1 MRQDELVSILKREYK
16 AMLRRWENGEFYY
29 RLRFYM
35 KHYAHKSWIRYE
47 TIKNTVCAVLA
58 LSRIG
63 LPITVPSV
71 SVVLNGT
78 RSEQEIYQKLM
89 YLASYNVLEPISL
102 LKSGNG
108 RYLRGFKL
116 TPQFIESVY
125 TPLMEQERKLE
136 MEEVARASS

>member
-1 MRQDELVSILKREYK
+1 
-16 AMLRRWENGEFYY
+16 
-29 RLRFYM
+29 M

-47 TIKNTVCAVLA
+47 TIKDTVCAVLA

-71 SVVLNGT
+71 SVVLNGVH
-78 RSEQEIYQKLM
+78 SEQEIYQKLM